1 MTVRDERPRLAN
13 RDRDIT
19 VRNARPVPVAA
30 PASADDLPRY
40 LRALRRLSNADDLAV
55 AYAGCS
61 LAVEVAAREGAAGG
75 LVMAYSERS
84 SAARRL
90 GDLPA
95 ARRDCE
101 AAAELLE
108 VSGAEPRG
116 ATAAL
121 LTSRR
126 IAVRLDLGE
135 IDSADALL
143 AATPFG
149 GDDLP
154 DDSEFLLLRY
164 VRGRLH
170 AAAGRPGEG
179 LADLYH
185 CGERVAARRSDH
197 PGVLPWRSAAGLVL
211 TGLGAAEAAER
222 LVAEE
227 VALTRRHGLASALG
241 RALRIQGQVRP
252 GLAGMGAAEEAVR
265 VLQGTPRRFER
276 ATALVDLGGLLNL
289 ARRRPQARRVLRD
302 GLELAEQCGAPAL
315 VARARSYYAGRSP
328 SR

>member
-1 MTVRDERPRLAN
+1 MTVRDERPRLAERN
-13 RDRDIT
+13 PDIT
-19 VRNARPVPVAA
+19 VRNARPVPVA
-30 PASADDLPRY
+30 PPSGADDLPRY

-61 LAVEVAAREGAAGG
+61 LAVEVAGREGAAAG

-95 ARRDCE
+95 ARRDAE

-108 VSGAEPRG
+108 VSGADPEG
-116 ATAAL
+116 AAAAL

-126 IAVRLDLGE
+126 IAVRLDLGDAE
-135 IDSADALL
+135 SADALL
-143 AATPFG
+143 AAGPFG
-149 GDDLP
+149 GDLP
-154 DDSEFLLLRY
+154 DETEFLLLRY

-170 AAAGRPGEG
+170 TEAGRPGEG
-179 LADLYH
+179 LADMYQ

-197 PGVLPWRSAAGLVL
+197 PGVLPWRSAAALVL

-227 VALTRRHGLASALG
+227 VSLTRRHGLASALG

-252 GLAGMGAAEEAVR
+252 GLAGMSSAEEAVR

-276 ATALVDLGGLLNL
+276 AAALVDLGGLLNL

-302 GLELAEQCGAPAL
+302 GLELAEACGSPAL

-328 SR
+328 GR